1 MMQETANENTVAVQ
15 LSTVAILGFEFG
27 LYPIVV
33 PLSFPRS
40 NQLCFIVMLVETLLL
55 NAHRPP

>member
-1 MMQETANENTVAVQ
+1 MQETANENVAGVQ
-15 LSTVAILGFEFG
+15 LSRAVAILGFEFG

-40 NQLCFIVMLVETLLL
+40 NQPCFIVMLIETLLL
-55 NAHRPP
+55 NTLRPP